1 VRTLRCRLVAAACRL
16 PPACP
21 VAVASPATQL
31 AAPALH
37 DDATPLPA
45 PIQGLRLARVS
56 AAGETPAA
64 GQPAS
69 LT

>member
-1 VRTLRCRLVAAACRL
+1 MMMLRPC
-16 PPACP
+16 
-21 VAVASPATQL
+21 
-31 AAPALH
+31 
-37 DDATPLPA
+37 LPA

-69 LT
+69 AR